1 MSSVSKSIRN
11 ARTGADWEF
20 MYHDRVFGE
29 GRICPTRC
37 WPNPSGGAP
46 LCAEELPSART
57 ANSNSARAYAPGCDS
72 GDKVMSIEAEAYR
85 NWENLVGNLNAAA
98 SNNAIKEP
106 DYGYGSVEAAPK
118 SAERF
123 YIGEHPEG
131 DSDAQERFKWGFRK
145 PQPFQRQSL
154 SDSTNAQG
162 QSTRTGSST
171 NTAPAQSRITLMER
185 FHDHHEVAEGAP
197 GQAEHGATERYIG
210 DRPMNRFSPA
220 GEACGIAGPVGEEV
234 SNPFRNQITH
244 CRLGLYPSTNSDVQ
258 VPFAEHQSCTALALQ
273 SAFPGKSIGELG
285 RDDRTVHLPA
295 YAQSLCYSRRN
306 NGCRCDSTASYPS
319 AAADIRQIKE

>member
-20 MYHDRVFGE
+20 MYHDRVFGA

-72 GDKVMSIEAEAYR
+72 GDKVMSIEADAYR
-85 NWENLVGNLNAAA
+85 NWENLVGNLNAG
-98 SNNAIKEP
+98 SRNDAIKEP
-106 DYGYGSVEAAPK
+106 DYGYGSGSVEAAPK
-118 SAERF
+118 KAERF
-123 YIGEHPEG
+123 YIGEIPEG
-131 DSDAQERFKWGFRK
+131 TPQNNKERYHLQPEVYVDPHQK
-145 PQPFQRQSL
+145 P
-154 SDSTNAQG
+154 A
-162 QSTRTGSST
+162 
-171 NTAPAQSRITLMER
+171 ER
-185 FHDHHEVAEGAP
+185 FHAHHEAAAAAAAAADVAP
-197 GQAEHGATERYIG
+197 VPERYIG

-220 GEACGIAGPVGEEV
+220 GEACGIAGPISEEV

-244 CRLGLYPSTNSDVQ
+244 CRLGMYPSTNSDVQ

-319 AAADIRQIKE
+319 AEADIRQIKE